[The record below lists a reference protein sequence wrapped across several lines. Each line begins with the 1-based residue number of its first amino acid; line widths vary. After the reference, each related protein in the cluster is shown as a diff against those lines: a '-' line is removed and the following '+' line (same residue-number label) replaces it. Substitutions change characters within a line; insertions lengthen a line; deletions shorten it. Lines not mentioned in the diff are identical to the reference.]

1 MESVTPDKFV
11 TLISLA
17 DVMIDPYPWGGGVTT
32 LEALSVGTLVVT
44 LPSKQS
50 VVALAAGFYGHL
62 GLDGSISVGGGT
74 AGVNDGASG
83 TAGPPPTDAR
93 LVVRDV
99 DEFVEMALLIARDSA
114 VRAALGARVESAM
127 AQRPV
132 FEDESAVDE
141 WERVLLSVAVL

>member
-62 GLDGSISVGGGT
+62 GLDGSIEIEDGT
-74 AGVNDGASG
+74 AGATANEVTGA
-83 TAGPPPTDAR
+83 PPTDVR

-99 DEFVEMALLIARDSA
+99 GEFAEMALLIARDRA

-127 AQRPV
+127 AQRPI